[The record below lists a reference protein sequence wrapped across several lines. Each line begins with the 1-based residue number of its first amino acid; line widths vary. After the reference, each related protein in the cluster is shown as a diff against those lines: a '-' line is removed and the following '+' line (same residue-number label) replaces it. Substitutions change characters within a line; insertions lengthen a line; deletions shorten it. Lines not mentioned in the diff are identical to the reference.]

1 MSCTSVLFA
10 LPVPPMMPSVSP
22 AFTRRLMS
30 VEHVLLGLRMVFEA
44 DMVKLYVTPCQAQRR
59 IAVRDMRQALS
70 STSTIRPALASERVS
85 SKKTLEI
92 IMSEFMICMT

>member
-30 VEHVLLGLRMVFEA
+30 VSTFSFACAWYL
-44 DMVKLYVTPCQAQRR
+44 KLTWSNSMSPRVRR
-59 IAVRDMRQALS
+59 SAGSPSVISAGSS